1 MLSKLTKKK
10 PKKSE
15 SSSSKTPS
23 WHLDFRNTDGL
34 PDVKPIRTSF
44 FINALAGVV
53 VAGITINFLNQEL
66 KLYTLGN
73 EVQQIDAQ
81 IAADRP
87 ASVSAVKK
95 FQEFRAEEKKLKEV
109 ATFADQKILPSEFLL
124 RLGEILPDHIIVD
137 TMDSRGGEF
146 TIRGS
151 VSGSPDE
158 ASGRASALVE
168 TLNTDEV
175 FDPLFDNA
183 ALTSLARNVGT
194 GLLAF
199 EIVFPLAAEE
209 E

>member
-10 PKKSE
+10 QKKSE
-15 SSSSKTPS
+15 SSSNKTPA

-44 FINALAGVV
+44 FINALAAVV

-66 KLYTLGN
+66 KLYSLGN
-73 EVQQIDAQ
+73 EVQQIDEQ

-109 ATFADQKILPSEFLL
+109 AAFVDQVILPSQFLL
-124 RLGEILPDHIIVD
+124 RLGEILPDNITID
-137 TMDSRGGEF
+137 TMDSREGQF

-209 E
+209 

>member
-1 MLSKLTKKK
+1 MLSKLKKKK

-15 SSSSKTPS
+15 SSSNKTPA

-44 FINALAGVV
+44 FINALAAVV

-66 KLYTLGN
+66 KLYTLRGDV
-73 EVQQIDAQ
+73 EQIEAQ
-81 IAADRP
+81 IASDRP

-95 FQEFRAEEKKLKEV
+95 FQEFRTEEKKLKEV
-109 ATFADQKILPSEFLL
+109 ADFIDQKILPSAFLL
-124 RLGEILPDHIIVD
+124 RLGEILPENITI
-137 TMDSRGGEF
+137 TSIDSRDEEF
-146 TIRGS
+146 TIQGS

-183 ALTSLARNVGT
+183 ALTSLARNPVSGQ
-194 GLLAF
+194 LSFVVVL
-199 EIVFPLAAEE
+199 PLAAEE
-209 E
+209 

>member
-1 MLSKLTKKK
+1 M
-10 PKKSE
+10 
-15 SSSSKTPS
+15 
-23 WHLDFRNTDGL
+23 
-34 PDVKPIRTSF
+34 
-44 FINALAGVV
+44 
-53 VAGITINFLNQEL
+53 
-66 KLYTLGN
+66 
-73 EVQQIDAQ
+73 
-81 IAADRP
+81 
-87 ASVSAVKK
+87 
-95 FQEFRAEEKKLKEV
+95 KEV
-109 ATFADQKILPSEFLL
+109 AAFVDQVILPSQFLL
-124 RLGEILPDHIIVD
+124 RLGEILPDNITID
-137 TMDSRGGEF
+137 TMDSREGQF

-209 E
+209 